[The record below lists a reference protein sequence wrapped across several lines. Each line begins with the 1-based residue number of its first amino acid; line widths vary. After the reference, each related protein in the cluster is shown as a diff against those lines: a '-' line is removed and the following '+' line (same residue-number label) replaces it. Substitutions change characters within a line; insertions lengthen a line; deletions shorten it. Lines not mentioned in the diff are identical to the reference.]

1 VPCLDYQEQQEVLV
15 ELELLAL
22 VVQEVPEEPEEP
34 EELHNQTH
42 SLNLVEEPVAW
53 VVSAEWTQL

>member
-15 ELELLAL
+15 ELELLVL
-22 VVQEVPEEPEEP
+22 VVQEVPEEP

-42 SLNLVEEPVAW
+42 SLNSVEEPVAW